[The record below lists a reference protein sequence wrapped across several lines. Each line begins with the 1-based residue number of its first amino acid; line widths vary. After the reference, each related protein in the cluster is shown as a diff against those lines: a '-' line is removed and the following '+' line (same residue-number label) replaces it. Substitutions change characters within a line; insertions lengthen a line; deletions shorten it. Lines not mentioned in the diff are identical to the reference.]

1 MLSELQIENIAVIKK
16 ATIVFDG
23 GFNVMTGETGAG
35 KSIVID
41 SINAVLG
48 ERTSRELIRTGAD
61 YAFVSAL
68 FFEKNK
74 ALQQMLSSFDLPI
87 EEDGAILIQR
97 KMSIDG
103 RNLCKINGATVTVST
118 IKEVAKLL
126 VNIHGQS
133 DNQLLLNPENHCN
146 YIDALA
152 QNEKTFLEYQNAY
165 TQYIDA
171 KKAYDSISINETNK
185 LRRLDILNF
194 QIEELESA
202 QIEVGEIEKITD
214 SLNILRNA
222 EKIITTLQNAYQ
234 FLSGDDEGEGAVA
247 LSMQASRLLEGL
259 QGYTDEYA
267 ELFEGI
273 KEAAYNLEAYTDE
286 LRNVLSSD
294 CFDENQA
301 EYFEERLDFLSQLRK
316 KYGDTEEEMLQF
328 LENAKKERE
337 EIEFSDVLKEKRLNA
352 LNEAHQKAYE
362 LAVSLQSTRK
372 KAAEKFQKDVS
383 LVLTFLD
390 MPSVVFEVQFQ
401 DLSELSPT
409 GIDNVAF
416 YLSTNAGEELKPLY
430 KIASGGELSRIML
443 AIKSVLAG
451 KDEINTLIFDEI
463 DTGVSGRAAQKIAI
477 QLKKLSRTHQ
487 VICVTHLAQ
496 IAAFASTHLRIQK
509 HEKDGKT
516 YTELNKLDY
525 QGRKEE
531 LARILGGLTITDI
544 QLQNAEELLKNA
556 KL

>member
-1 MLSELQIENIAVIKK
+1 
-16 ATIVFDG
+16 
-23 GFNVMTGETGAG
+23 
-35 KSIVID
+35 
-41 SINAVLG
+41 
-48 ERTSRELIRTGAD
+48 
-61 YAFVSAL
+61 
-68 FFEKNK
+68 
-74 ALQQMLSSFDLPI
+74 MLSSFDLPI